1 MHCPN
6 CKSANKVKSGFN
18 AGKQRYKCKSCGC
31 NYTQSNSNSK
41 PNHIKKQ
48 ALHMYLEG
56 LGFRSIGRIL
66 GVSNVAVLKWVR
78 KAGDILQENI
88 GNRSAFSPK
97 VAVMEL
103 DEMWHFI
110 QKKTIESGCGWLL
123 IEMPQSSGNGRSEV
137 VTVYQESASGK
148 K

>member
-6 CKSANKVKSGFN
+6 CKSAIKVKSGFN
-18 AGKQRYKCKSCGC
+18 DGKQRYKCKSCGC
-31 NYTQSNSNSK
+31 NYTQSTRNSK

-78 KAGDILQENI
+78 KAGEILQENI

-110 QKKTIESGCGWLL
+110 QKKTTESGCGWLL
-123 IEMPQSSGNGRSEV
+123 IEMPQSNGSGRSEV
-137 VTVYQESASGK
+137 VTVYQESACGK

>member
-6 CKSANKVKSGFN
+6 CKSVMKVKSGFN
-18 AGKQRYKCKSCGC
+18 AGKQGYKFKSCGC

-41 PNHIKKQ
+41 PNYIKKQ
-48 ALHMYLEG
+48 ALHLYLEG

-78 KAGDILQENI
+78 KAGEILQENI

-110 QKKTIESGCGWLL
+110 QKKTTESGCGWLL
-123 IEMPQSSGNGRSEV
+123 IEMPQSNENGHLGV
-137 VTVYQESASGK
+137 VTVCQEDASGK

>member
-1 MHCPN
+1 
-6 CKSANKVKSGFN
+6 
-18 AGKQRYKCKSCGC
+18 
-31 NYTQSNSNSK
+31 
-41 PNHIKKQ
+41 
-48 ALHMYLEG
+48 MYLEG

-78 KAGDILQENI
+78 KAGEILQENI

-110 QKKTIESGCGWLL
+110 QKKTTESGCGWLL
-123 IEMPQSSGNGRSEV
+123 IEMPQSNGSGRSEV
-137 VTVYQESASGK
+137 VTVYQESACGK